1 MSRAKSGAA
10 RRCASH
16 LPTPR
21 CVMEGYT
28 ILIVDDEPSIRRTL
42 GIYLRSRGYRVLEA
56 GTVSDSRSLLKE
68 HRVDVAIVDLRV
80 GEESGLD
87 LLEEERSSGGAEC
100 IMLTAYSSIESA
112 VEAMR
117 RGAYDYL
124 TKPVNLEELRFR
136 IEKVLEA
143 QSLRREVEA
152 LRGRLA
158 GGAALGR
165 VVAASPA
172 MREILVVLER
182 IRDRDISVLLVGETG
197 VGKDVVARLIHEMS
211 SRKDGPYLAINCA
224 TLPDDLLD
232 SELFGHVK
240 GAFTGATAARDGLFQ
255 KADAGTL
262 FLDEIGEVGAKLQ
275 AKLLRVLENGD
286 VRPVGGDAVAQV
298 DVRVIAATNRNLEEM
313 VKDGDFRQDLFYR
326 LQVLPIHIP
335 PLRERREDILPLVEH
350 FLGDLRER
358 LGDSALDFTP
368 AARKKMMLF
377 DWPGNIR
384 QLQNV
389 IERSFALHR
398 GPVLDAGAVAL
409 TDPGPVEGGGISVA
423 TPLSEVELWHI
434 QRVLTTCDGNQVMA
448 ARILGISRSTLRR
461 KLSQVVSVPENEDG
475 D

>member
-1 MSRAKSGAA
+1 MAA
-10 RRCASH
+10 H
-16 LPTPR
+16 
-21 CVMEGYT
+21 T

-56 GTVSDSRSLLKE
+56 GSLAEARALLEE
-68 HRVDVAIVDLRV
+68 HRVDLAIVDLRL

-87 LLEEERSSGGAEC
+87 LLEGARASGGAEC

-136 IEKVLEA
+136 IERVLEA
-143 QSLRREVEA
+143 RSLRREVEA

-158 GGAALGR
+158 GHAALGR

-182 IRDRDISVLLVGETG
+182 IRDRDLSVLLVGETG

-211 SRKDGPYLAINCA
+211 SRRDGPYLAINCA
-224 TLPDDLLD
+224 TLPDELLD
-232 SELFGHVK
+232 SELFGHLK

-255 KADAGTL
+255 RADTGTL
-262 FLDEIGEVGAKLQ
+262 FLDEIGEIGAKLQ
-275 AKLLRVLENGD
+275 AKLLRVLENGEL
-286 VRPVGGDAVAQV
+286 RPVGGDAVARV

-313 VKDGDFRQDLFYR
+313 VREGAFRQDLFYR

-335 PLRERREDILPLVEH
+335 PLRERREDILPLVED
-350 FLGDLRER
+350 FLHGLRER
-358 LGDSALDFTP
+358 LGDPALDFTP
-368 AARKKMMLF
+368 AARKKLMLF

-409 TDPGPVEGGGISVA
+409 TDPGPAEGA
-423 TPLSEVELWHI
+423 ALPLTTPLSEVELWHV
-434 QRVLTTCDGNQVMA
+434 QRVLATCDGNQVMA

-461 KLSQVVSVPENEDG
+461 KLAQGLPVTPGEDA

>member
-1 MSRAKSGAA
+1 
-10 RRCASH
+10 
-16 LPTPR
+16 
-21 CVMEGYT
+21 MEGYT

-68 HRVDVAIVDLRV
+68 NRVDVAIVDLRV

-158 GGAALGR
+158 GGAAQGR

-224 TLPDDLLD
+224 TLPDELLD

-240 GAFTGATAARDGLFQ
+240 GAFTGATTARDGLFQ
-255 KADAGTL
+255 RADTGTL
-262 FLDEIGEVGAKLQ
+262 FLDEIGEIGAKLQ

-286 VRPVGGDAVAQV
+286 VRPVGGDTVARV

-313 VKDGDFRQDLFYR
+313 VKEGVFRQDLFYR

-350 FLGDLRER
+350 FLCDLRKR
-358 LGDSALDFTP
+358 LGDPALDFTP
-368 AARKKMMLF
+368 AARKKLMLY

-409 TDPGPVEGGGISVA
+409 TDPGPAEGGGISVA

>member
-1 MSRAKSGAA
+1 
-10 RRCASH
+10 
-16 LPTPR
+16 
-21 CVMEGYT
+21 MEGYT

-42 GIYLRSRGYRVLEA
+42 GIYLRSRGYRVLDA

-158 GGAALGR
+158 GGAELGR

-224 TLPDDLLD
+224 TLPDELLD

-286 VRPVGGDAVAQV
+286 VRPVGGDAVARV
-298 DVRVIAATNRNLEEM
+298 NVRVIAATNRNLEEM

-358 LGDSALDFTP
+358 LGDPALDFTP

-409 TDPGPVEGGGISVA
+409 TDPGPAEGGGISVA

-461 KLSQVVSVPENEDG
+461 KLSQVVFVPENEDG